1 MIGKLSENQRE
12 LFRTRLE
19 DLINP
24 RHELAMLA
32 KSIDWQYFE
41 NEFSSYYS
49 DKRVPSIPVRT
60 MVGCLML
67 KHLYNLGDDRFRA
80 L

>member
-1 MIGKLSENQRE
+1 MLGKLPANQRE

-24 RHELAMLA
+24 NHELALLA
-32 KSIDWQYFE
+32 KAIDWEYFE
-41 NEFSSYYS
+41 NEFKSYYS
-49 DKRVPSIPVRT
+49 DKGAPSVPIRT

-67 KHLYNLGDDRFRA
+67 
-80 L
+80 